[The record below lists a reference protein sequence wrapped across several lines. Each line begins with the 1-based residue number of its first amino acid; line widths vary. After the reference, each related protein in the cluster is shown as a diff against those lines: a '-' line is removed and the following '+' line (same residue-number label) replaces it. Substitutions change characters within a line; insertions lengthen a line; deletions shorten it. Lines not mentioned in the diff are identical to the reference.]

1 MVGTRLRS
9 VRRFD
14 INLTDGSEI
23 RPYLLIMLS
32 AGIVGLPNVGKST
45 LFNAVTRT
53 HKAPAENYPFCTI
66 DPNVGIVTVPDRRLE
81 KLAALSNSKKVT
93 PTAIEFVDI
102 AGLVKGASAGEGL
115 GNQFLQHIREVD
127 AIVQVVRCFED
138 SNVHHVSGTID
149 PVRDIEV
156 INTELVLA
164 DLASLQK
171 RQDRLQKEVRAGE
184 KTAKIESAIIQKLLP
199 HLDSGKPAVT
209 ASLTPEEQAI
219 ARNFFLLTSKPS
231 IFACNV
237 AESDLASVS
246 RGDGVTPAVKF
257 VDLVQ
262 DYARH
267 HFATEAVVISARIE
281 AELADLSEE
290 EEMEYLRDLGVEDSG
305 VHALIRAVY
314 HLLGLRTFFTTGE
327 KETRAWTIHAGEKAP
342 TAAGA
347 IHSDF
352 ERGFIAAETIHVDDL
367 LACGSYAKA
376 RETGKLRLEGKEYE
390 VRDGDVILFRFNV

>member
-1 MVGTRLRS
+1 
-9 VRRFD
+9 
-14 INLTDGSEI
+14 
-23 RPYLLIMLS
+23 MLS

-66 DPNVGIVTVPDRRLE
+66 DPNVGVVIVPDPRLE
-81 KLAALSNSKKVT
+81 KIAEISRSKKIT

-115 GNQFLQHIREVD
+115 GNQFLHHIREVE
-127 AIVQVVRCFED
+127 AIVQVVRCFENPD
-138 SNVHHVSGTID
+138 VHHVSATID
-149 PVRDIEV
+149 PVRDIEI

-171 RQDRLQKEVRAGE
+171 RRDRIQKQLHAGE
-184 KTAKIESAIIQKLLP
+184 KPAIVESAIIEKLLR
-199 HLDSGKPAVT
+199 HLDRGKPAVT
-209 ASLTPEEQAI
+209 ADLTPEEKAV
-219 ARNFFLLTSKPS
+219 ARGFFLLTSKPT

-237 AESDLASVS
+237 TESDLAAVAA
-246 RGDGVTPAVKF
+246 GDLSAIASAKADDCGGIQPGSLNTAGVNDPGYSAAKRVAA
-257 VDLVQ
+257 VQ
-262 DYARH
+262 DYANH
-267 HFATEAVVISARIE
+267 HFATEAIVVSAHIE
-281 AELADLSEE
+281 SELVDLSEE
-290 EEMEYLRDLGVEDSG
+290 ETLQYLRGLGVEDSG

-314 HLLGLRTFFTTGE
+314 HLLGLRTFITTGE

-342 TAAGA
+342 AAAGA

-352 ERGFIAAETIHVDDL
+352 ERGFIAAETIHYNDL
-367 LACGSYAKA
+367 AAAGSFAKA
-376 RETGKLRLEGKEYE
+376 REAGKLRLEGKDYE